1 MLKAKRKLV
10 YFIACTL
17 DGCIAR
23 GDGNTDFFE
32 TGGAYLAEL
41 AATFPETFPTHA
53 RTALG
58 IYAAGQHFD
67 TVIMGRRTYDPALRL
82 GIVSPYAHLR
92 QYVFSRQL
100 PPSDDPAV
108 TVLPGSPVA
117 AVQSLKA
124 EQTGR
129 DIWLCGGGELAAQL
143 LPEIDE
149 VILKLN
155 PVVIGQGI
163 SLFGRSPAGRS
174 TGLNRFDLLKAQ
186 PLPGGV
192 VLLHYR
198 AREKSV
204 QE

>member
-1 MLKAKRKLV
+1 MRKPKRKLV
-10 YFIACTL
+10 YFVACTL
-17 DGCIAR
+17 DGFIATD
-23 GDGNTDFFE
+23 DGNADFFE
-32 TGGAYLAEL
+32 TTEPYLSEL

-58 IYAAGQHFD
+58 IAAEGERFD

-82 GIVSPYAHLR
+82 GITSPYAHLR

-108 TVLPGSPVA
+108 TVLADSPVTL
-117 AVQSLKA
+117 VQALKA

-129 DIWLCGGGELAAQL
+129 DIWLCGGGELAGQL

-155 PVVIGQGI
+155 PVSIGSGI
-163 SLFGRSPAGRS
+163 PVFGRTAGLHQFEL
-174 TGLNRFDLLKAQ
+174 TGHRALT
-186 PLPGGV
+186 GGV
-192 VLLHYR
+192 MLLRYR
-198 AREKSV
+198 ARGRAGAG
-204 QE
+204 